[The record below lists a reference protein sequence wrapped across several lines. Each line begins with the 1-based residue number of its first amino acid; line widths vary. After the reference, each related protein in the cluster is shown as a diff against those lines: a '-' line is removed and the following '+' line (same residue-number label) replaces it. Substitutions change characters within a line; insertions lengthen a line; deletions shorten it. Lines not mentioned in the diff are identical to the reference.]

1 MIEDVMVNGVCHRA
15 SSHPAALRPLTPA
28 PAGEREARRVCGKV
42 ELNITRLL
50 HEAME
55 I

>member
-1 MIEDVMVNGVCHRA
+1 MA
-15 SSHPAALRPLTPA
+15 SAIARPPIRPLFAPLIPA